1 MEMSDNYQLILPM
14 IITCL
19 GATLIAQALGGMPL
33 YTSILEKILL
43 RNKLQS
49 DNTTQLT
56 ASNS

>member
-43 RNKLQS
+43 RSKYQQDLNIQIPTK
-49 DNTTQLT
+49 
-56 ASNS
+56 AP